1 MIINIYLRADDVDE
15 EFELPDGLSD
25 QAISNEVWEYLQ
37 GFIDCGWEIKD
48 EKR

>member
-25 QAISNEVWEYLQ
+25 
-37 GFIDCGWEIKD
+37 KD
-48 EKR
+48 LLIVVGK